1 MPRLYLPNCIA
12 ALSSLRRSPFKGG
25 GAGAINAFTGGYDW
39 SGLVS
44 REATRALALE
54 CPSAAELLPDPQF
67 TLHDVQPALVRG
79 VACACLQVAHLA
91 PVGYV
96 GR

>member
-1 MPRLYLPNCIA
+1 
-12 ALSSLRRSPFKGG
+12 
-25 GAGAINAFTGGYDW
+25 
-39 SGLVS
+39 VS

-67 TLHDVQPALVRG
+67 TLHDIQPSLVRG
-79 VACACLQVAHLA
+79 AACARVQVAHLA